1 VESHGREGNIGV
13 RNSGAV
19 TAADDKFAAALAL
32 FMAVQIPLFL
42 VGTSL
47 LATYGD
53 KIFRRH

>member
-1 VESHGREGNIGV
+1 M